1 MHDKAVLLFLLQI
14 LVLLATAKCLGELFK
29 RWGYPALVGEILTGL
44 LLGPTILGRALPGL
58 QQALFPVAKNGLPSM
73 LETMAWL
80 GVLFMLLTAGF
91 EVNISTVW
99 RQGRSC
105 IKIGVVGVVAPIL
118 LGLAVFWWLPDSAYG
133 KVGTPLVR
141 TLLLATTA
149 AISAI
154 PVIAKVLHDMEIL
167 KSDFGLTTLSA
178 FIVNDVL
185 GWVIF
190 GALLALAV
198 SGGSGAE
205 VGPMLHSLFEIVLF
219 SALCMV
225 LGSRIVGVVVRKMEN
240 SSLPH
245 PATTLTFIFC
255 LGLLCGA
262 ITEWIGVHAILGFF
276 LAGIMIGNTAEISD
290 RTRSIISQMVHAVFV
305 PIFFASIGLR
315 IDFVGGFDWL
325 LVAVFTAVA
334 LGGKFIGAGA
344 GALWSGVSK
353 AEALSTGIAHIPG
366 GAMEI
371 IIGVLALD
379 LGIISEGSFVAIV
392 FAAVVSSLLV
402 GPLLAWSIR
411 RLGGATVRDFL
422 LRDVIVLELQG
433 RTQWEVIEEL
443 CASVARCER
452 TLDGDALAAAVRE
465 REELMGTALEKG
477 IAIPHGRLAGL
488 SRSVIAFGRSRAG
501 VDWDARDGKPVH
513 FVFLALTPEDEPGQQ
528 VQILGAVAR
537 TMMHPHFHE
546 ELMAV
551 EHEQE
556 AFQMLSEEL
565 RKEELNAVT

>member
-1 MHDKAVLLFLLQI
+1 MHDKAVLVFLVQV
-14 LVLLATAKCLGELFK
+14 LVLLLSAKCLGELFK

-44 LLGPTILGRALPGL
+44 FLGPTLLGRAGPTLSRW
-58 QQALFPVAKNGLPSM
+58 QQALFSLADDRLPSM
-73 LETMAWL
+73 LESMAWL

-91 EVNISTVW
+91 EVSISTIW
-99 RQGRSC
+99 RQGKSC
-105 IKIGVVGVVAPIL
+105 IKIGVAGVIVPIL

-133 KVGTPLVR
+133 TRGTPLVR

-198 SGGSGAE
+198 SAGPAAEPGAL
-205 VGPMLHSLFEIVLF
+205 LHSLFEIVLF
-219 SALCMV
+219 SAVCLV
-225 LGSRIVGVVVRKMEN
+225 LGSRIVGWAIHKLEAT
-240 SSLPH
+240 SLPH

-262 ITEWIGVHAILGFF
+262 ITHWIGVHAILGFF
-276 LAGIMIGNTAEISD
+276 LAGIMIGNTPDISD

-305 PIFFASIGLR
+305 PIFFATIGLR
-315 IDFVGGFDWL
+315 IDFVSGFNWA
-325 LVAVFTAVA
+325 LVMVFTAVA
-334 LGGKFIGAGA
+334 LGGKFVGAGL
-344 GALWSGVSK
+344 GALWSGTSK

-371 IIGVLALD
+371 IIGVLASD
-379 LGIISEGSFVAIV
+379 GH
-392 FAAVVSSLLV
+392 LV
-402 GPLLAWSIR
+402 L
-411 RLGGATVRDFL
+411 
-422 LRDVIVLELQG
+422 
-433 RTQWEVIEEL
+433 
-443 CASVARCER
+443 ASVRA
-452 TLDGDALAAAVRE
+452 
-465 REELMGTALEKG
+465 REELMGTAMEKG
-477 IAIPHGRLAGL
+477 LAIPHGRIAGL
-488 SRSVIAFGRSRAG
+488 KESIIAFGRSREG
-501 VDWDARDGKPVH
+501 IEWDARDGKPTR
-513 FVFLALTPEDEPGQQ
+513 FVFLALTPEEEPGLQ

-537 TMMHPHFHE
+537 TMMHPHFQE
-546 ELMAV
+546 RLVVA

-556 AFQMLSEEL
+556 TFQMLSEEL
-565 RKEELNAVT
+565 RKEELNAVTSGAGWGGGWLRGAPHK